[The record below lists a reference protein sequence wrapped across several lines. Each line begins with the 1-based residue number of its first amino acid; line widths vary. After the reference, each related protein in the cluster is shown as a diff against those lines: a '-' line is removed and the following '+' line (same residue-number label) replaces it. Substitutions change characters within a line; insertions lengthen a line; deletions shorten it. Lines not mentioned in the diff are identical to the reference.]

1 MSSNYQVYPHPQVF
15 TNEALLNAC
24 MGAGANGSAEPLSFG
39 ISISAPISSVPG
51 SSTMFFLQ
59 PLFTGKVWAS
69 AGILIAAQLV
79 LFLLQRCFG
88 LEPLRTETAGPGQTV
103 QMTRQELG
111 EFLGTVSNNSLPLGP
126 DIESGT
132 LEPPEAPLIVYLAV
146 WGDFT
151 PNPFAPSV
159 FILLP
164 VFSFPGVRGALPML
178 ILELLA
184 TIFVRAVVPP
194 ETTGA
199 RPLRSSDPGTQRI
212 LQFTPESLLDL
223 LQKFN
228 KHF

>member
-1 MSSNYQVYPHPQVF
+1 MSSNYQVYPQAF
-15 TNEALLNAC
+15 SNEALLNAC
-24 MGAGANGSAEPLSFG
+24 MGAGANSSGEPLSFG
-39 ISISAPISSVPG
+39 ISISAPVSSVPG
-51 SSTMFFLQ
+51 SSSMFFLQ
-59 PLFTGKVWAS
+59 PIFTGKVWAS

-79 LFLLQRCFG
+79 LFLLERCFG
-88 LEPLRTETAGPGQTV
+88 LEPLRTETAGSGQTV

-111 EFLGTVSNNSLPLGP
+111 EFLGTVSNNSLPPLGP

-159 FILLP
+159 FVLLP

-199 RPLRSSDPGTQRI
+199 RPLWSSNPETQRI